1 MSRSL
6 ISRSED
12 LHLLEADGYTLEI
25 RSGHLLVHDVPYV
38 DSQRRVRR
46 GILATTL
53 NLARD
58 QTTTPDTHVAYFI
71 GEAPCDPDGQPLEAV
86 INNSTTQ
93 TLADGVTVNH
103 MFSAKPRGR
112 GSYANY
118 QEKIETYVA
127 LVSAPAASI
136 DPSATARTFRRVETP
151 PDDSP
156 FLYIDTSSV
165 RAGVMAVAEK
175 LKGYRIA
182 VVGVGGSGA
191 HILDLVAKTPVAEIH
206 LFDGDRFY
214 QHNAFRAPGAA
225 AADDFIAAPYKVDYY
240 EAIYSRMHSGVVP
253 HPYYMDEERTNELET
268 MDFAFI
274 AIDGGATKRWI
285 VEALDRDGI
294 SYIDVGMGLYQTEG
308 SIGGV
313 LRITTSTPS
322 KRDHFS
328 SRVSLADAN
337 VEDEYAGNIQVGDLN
352 ALSAA
357 LAVIKWKKILG
368 FYTDLEYEHH
378 SAYTIDGNHLCNE
391 DLSP

>member
-12 LHLLEADGYTLEI
+12 LRQLEADGYALEV

-38 DSQRRVRR
+38 DAQRQVRR
-46 GILATTL
+46 GILVTTL
-53 NLARD
+53 NLAGDR
-58 QTTTPDTHVAYFI
+58 TTTPDTHVAYFI
-71 GEAPCDPDGQPLEAV
+71 GEAPCDPDGRPLHKV

-93 TLADGVTVNH
+93 QLADGVTVNH
-103 MFSAKPRGR
+103 MFSAKPHGR

-118 QEKIETYVA
+118 QEKVETYVS

-136 DPSATARTFRRVETP
+136 DPSSTARTFRRVETP

-165 RAGVMAVAEK
+165 RAGVMAVAGR

-182 VVGVGGSGA
+182 LVGVGGSGA

-225 AADDFIAAPYKVDYY
+225 TTDDLIAAPYKVDYY
-240 EAIYSRMHSGVVP
+240 QAIYSKMRRGIIP
-253 HPYYMDEERTNELET
+253 HPYNIDEERTEELT
-268 MDFAFI
+268 SMDFVFI
-274 AIDGGATKRWI
+274 AIDSGAAKRPI
-285 VEALDRDGI
+285 VEALDRAGI
-294 SYIDVGMGLYQTEG
+294 SYIDVGMGLHQSDG

-313 LRITTSTPS
+313 LRVTTSTPS
-322 KRDHFS
+322 KRDHFA
-328 SRVSLADAN
+328 SRVSLTDAN
-337 VEDEYAGNIQVGDLN
+337 VEDEYGENIQVGDLN

-357 LAVIKWKKILG
+357 LAVIKWKKLLG
-368 FYTDLEYEHH
+368 FYADLDHEHH
-378 SAYTIDGNHLCNE
+378 TTYTIDGNHLLNE
-391 DLSP
+391 DQSP